1 METTQSKYETAAK
14 LAMFLQE
21 QTGSVC
27 GSWKGTMTAKLQRSI
42 FGAYRFGK
50 RSLRINGATE
60 HLNAVRSLCF
70 GTDFECESYSWSEL

>member
-1 METTQSKYETAAK
+1 MNNTQSKYETASK

-21 QTGSVC
+21 QTGSVF
-27 GSWKGTMTAKLQRSI
+27 GSWKGTMRAAQQREI

-60 HLNAVRSLCF
+60 QLRAVRSLCF
-70 GTDFECESYSWSEL
+70 GTDFECEAFTWGEL